1 MTKKL
6 KRISPLQL
14 GIVAGVFYA
23 LISLIIVPF
32 FVLMAIVT
40 TFAPHPQ
47 GSGAMQA
54 GLGVGFAL
62 GLAVMAPIMYGAMGF
77 LFGALSG
84 LVYNLVAR
92 WTGGIEFVVE

>member
-6 KRISPLQL
+6 KRIAPLQL

-32 FVLMAIVT
+32 FILIAIGAA
-40 TFAPHPQ
+40 FAPHAQ
-47 GSGAMQA
+47 AQNAMSA
-54 GLGVGFAL
+54 GLGVGM
-62 GLAVMAPIMYGAMGF
+62 GLIFAVMAPIMYGVMGF
-77 LFGALSG
+77 LFGALAG